1 MPPEEK
7 VLEEGEEK
15 EGEVEAPED
24 KSDEKFDKIMERLEG
39 LGKTVEQQGQRID
52 LMTDDLFS
60 SDKLDEAA
68 GRKEE
73 KATDKVDYEALEQP
87 EFRKQLLK
95 EVNEVLQEAGT
106 KHAQAIDHIMARVQI
121 QEAIGRISEEKDVN
135 LRGARKEFFA
145 NKEEILKALQKY
157 DKMTAYEAYDHV
169 VRGKPPE
176 KKEEKEEKKETKPP
190 IKDKGEKPGGR
201 GKSDLEEKSFETTKE
216 AVEAKF
222 DELFPEDQSRPTS
235 E

>member
-106 KHAQAIDHIMARVQI
+106 KHA
-121 QEAIGRISEEKDVN
+121 
-135 LRGARKEFFA
+135 
-145 NKEEILKALQKY
+145 
-157 DKMTAYEAYDHV
+157 
-169 VRGKPPE
+169 
-176 KKEEKEEKKETKPP
+176 
-190 IKDKGEKPGGR
+190 
-201 GKSDLEEKSFETTKE
+201 
-216 AVEAKF
+216 
-222 DELFPEDQSRPTS
+222 
-235 E
+235 